1 MEEELA
7 DNALTAKVRFEGG
20 KKGCLGVVYENAKFR
35 IESRGIDWTVPEEQ
49 GAYPTFPDGA
59 SDDEKKRIISVMM
72 NEHNRKVVEAVQ
84 DLLKNLVIEAIN
96 EDYTLK

>member
-1 MEEELA
+1 MH
-7 DNALTAKVRFEGG
+7 
-20 KKGCLGVVYENAKFR
+20 
-35 IESRGIDWTVPEEQ
+35 IESGEINWTVPEEQ
-49 GAYPTFPDGA
+49 GAYPMFPDGA